1 MNPYQKLVDYL
12 APTRLGG
19 TIFRRLATVV
29 DRRLLRWS
37 KGRFS
42 SGIGTSYGKRIL
54 LLTVRG
60 RKSGQLRTVPL
71 LYTPNGDDTFIVVA
85 SKAGEPDH
93 PAWYLN
99 VRESPE
105 VTIDVGG
112 RRLEMHAHESEGDE
126 RKALFEK
133 ASANYPGY
141 TVYQARVDRQIPVI
155 LLRPRSPRPE

>member
-1 MNPYQKLVDYL
+1 MNPYQKLVDFL

-19 TIFRRLATVV
+19 TIFRRAATVV
-29 DRRLLRWS
+29 DRKLLRWS

-60 RKSGQLRTVPL
+60 RKTGQPRTVPL

-99 VRESPE
+99 IRESPD
-105 VTIDVGG
+105 VTIEVGG
-112 RRLEMHAHESEGDE
+112 RQLEMRAHETEGDE
-126 RKALFEK
+126 RAALFAK

-141 TVYQARVDRQIPVI
+141 TVYQARVERQIPVI
-155 LLRPRSPRPE
+155 LLRPRSPRAA

>member
-1 MNPYQKLVDYL
+1 MNPYQKLVDTL

-19 TIFRRLATVV
+19 TIFRRLATAV
-29 DRRLLRWS
+29 DRRLIRWS

-42 SGIGTSYGKRIL
+42 SGLGTSYGKRIL

-85 SKAGEPDH
+85 SKAGEPEN

-99 VRESPE
+99 VRESPDVE
-105 VTIDVGG
+105 IEVGG
-112 RRLEMHAHESEGDE
+112 RRLAMRAHELEGEE
-126 RKALFEK
+126 REALFAK
-133 ASANYPGY
+133 ASASYPGY
-141 TVYQARVDRQIPVI
+141 SVYQARVERQIPVI
-155 LLRPRSPRPE
+155 LLRPRAG